1 MTLDEK
7 ISLALQHGVDVR
19 GRNAGFQLSHF
30 AATPGDARESDTR
43 ASREQARGSR

>member
-7 ISLALQHGVDVR
+7 ILLALQHGVDVR

-30 AATPGDARESDTR
+30 AAYSWQCARE
-43 ASREQARGSR
+43 